1 MSEEKRKVL
10 EMLSQGKITVDE
22 AEKLL
27 AAIGEPDG
35 ETTPSGGGKRQWKYL
50 RVVVDP
56 GPGSESKDKV
66 NIRVPFKLIR
76 AGLKFA
82 AFIPREY
89 QGKVDE
95 ALREKG
101 MNVDLSKITPEDL
114 EEIVSNLDDMT
125 VEVDGKD
132 KVRVFCE

>member
-27 AAIGEPDG
+27 AAIGEPDN
-35 ETTPSGGGKRQWKYL
+35 EAVSSTGGKRQWKYL

-66 NIRVPFKLIR
+66 NIRIPFKLIR

-89 QGKVDE
+89 QGQVDE
-95 ALREKG
+95 ALKEKG

-125 VEVDGKD
+125 VEVDGED